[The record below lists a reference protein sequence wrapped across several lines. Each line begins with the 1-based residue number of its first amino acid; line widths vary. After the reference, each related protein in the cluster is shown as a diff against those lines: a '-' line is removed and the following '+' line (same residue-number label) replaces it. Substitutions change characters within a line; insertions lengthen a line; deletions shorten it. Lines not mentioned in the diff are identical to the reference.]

1 MATSKSKELNKN
13 DWTDIAK
20 NTGLVALVA
29 GLSYITT
36 NIHTLDMGIYGPAI
50 VAIAIPVVNAVMKWA
65 RDNTNA

>member
-1 MATSKSKELNKN
+1 VATSKSKELNKN